1 MAYAAASFVAK
12 TEEEWIIVGE
22 EYKIEMEQF
31 SRHFKERVAV
41 GYGQQVAD
49 ELRLAARVL
58 L

>member
-12 TEEEWIIVGE
+12 TEEEWIMLGDK
-22 EYKIEMEQF
+22 YKIEMEQY

-41 GYGQQVAD
+41 GYGQQVAH
-49 ELRLAARVL
+49 ELRLAAKVL